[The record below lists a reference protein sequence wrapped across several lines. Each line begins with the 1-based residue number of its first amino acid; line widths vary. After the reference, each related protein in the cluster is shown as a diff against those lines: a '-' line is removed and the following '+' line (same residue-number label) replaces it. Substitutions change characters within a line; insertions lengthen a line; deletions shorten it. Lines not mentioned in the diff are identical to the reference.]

1 MITFT
6 QPFHRVYSRTR
17 HHLRCFP
24 ACNVTGHVRHSFCGQ
39 PITLAFSTESFAA
52 LPACSFYAEFV
63 PLDEPAPLERER
75 IVGEVVN
82 DCVVF
87 NRQCSPYVYDWVSS
101 KHKAKVQHVF
111 RVHMVLPNGQSVF
124 SLDSTPFSVSAYLA
138 DLDDKAQVMADHSP
152 LRVVVNAMRN
162 TYGDE
167 DWEHVVETVASNAP
181 ASPGAWIRGENAAEV
196 SMNANLMARLLA
208 TEGLHTILKG
218 LREFILVRFR
228 TWADETAVI
237 ADVDSFLLT
246 TYKLSLAQLAQNL
259 EESRSFN
266 LYVDMDHFRNAYE
279 DMARSAIQGAR
290 DALGPQA
297 VSTIR
302 PFFVQG
308 FMGVFKFPK
317 TYFEYIATMHEA
329 MGWNSRVRHIFD
341 DDHHSKFL
349 MSLKIACPTEV
360 QLSFGTSQ
368 PPSSSTWLS
377 LVPDQALRIG
387 AFQLGMCSGP
397 GDHVMFVLPHVS
409 GLCFVLY
416 YTPLKRKISVL
427 SVVANGQKLD
437 LHMLYQEYR
446 SDSGDWVT
454 LSEFRDDLVRE
465 AAAVT
470 AQLDEQL
477 PNARA

>member
-17 HHLRCFP
+17 RHLRCFP

-138 DLDDKAQVMADHSP
+138 DLDDKAQVMADRSP
-152 LRVVVNAMRN
+152 LRIVVNAIRN

-266 LYVDMDHFRNAYE
+266 LCMDIDHFKNAYE

-290 DALGPQA
+290 NALGPQA
-297 VSTIR
+297 TSTIR

-397 GDHVMFVLPHVS
+397 GDHVMFVWPHVS

-416 YTPLKRKISVL
+416 YTPWQRKISVF
-427 SVVANGQKLD
+427 SVTAEGQKLD
-437 LHMLYQEYR
+437 LHMRYQECR
-446 SDSGDWVT
+446 SDSGEWAT
-454 LSEFRDDLVRE
+454 ISEFHHELLRE
-465 AAAVT
+465 CENPGCGGDGAT
-470 AQLDEQL
+470 G
-477 PNARA
+477 